1 MTFFRSGSR
10 RVSRVGV
17 VAVCAVALVSGGGS
31 VPHESMVEDAAAH
44 ESAALGRIAEPI
56 VREVLDALLVP
67 AAVVHIRTPNTFWE
81 GAFGGRAR
89 GRDDPVR
96 VHDFFRV
103 GSTTKTMVGTVAL
116 QLVREGRLALDDP
129 VSRYRA
135 GVPNG
140 NSITIAELLNM
151 RSGLFSY
158 NEDPSFAAA
167 MDDDPGR
174 VWQQDAL
181 LRIGFGSAPYFAPG
195 TDFRYSN
202 TNTILLAAVLEQ
214 ITGQDIRTLLTD
226 RIFVPLGMSKTS
238 YPEPGDASLPA
249 PSPRGYLYGTNTS
262 ALVSAVLPDDQIAA
276 ARTGALLPTD
286 VTNLDPSW
294 IGAAGGVIST
304 AQDLA
309 HYVRTLVGSD
319 ELIGPVLQRE
329 RLNSAAP
336 LDRRDPAGIRY
347 GLGLESFGPMAG
359 HDGAIPGF
367 QTFMGYD
374 PVTDVTIVVL
384 CTLRDGPAGGRPA
397 NEIAY
402 RLVRALIGD

>member
-1 MTFFRSGSR
+1 M
-10 RVSRVGV
+10 
-17 VAVCAVALVSGGGS
+17 
-31 VPHESMVEDAAAH
+31 
-44 ESAALGRIAEPI
+44 ALGRLAEPI
-56 VREVLDALLVP
+56 VREILDALLVP
-67 AAVVHIRTPNTFWE
+67 GAVVYVRTPDAYWQR
-81 GAFGGRAR
+81 AFGSRILGQN
-89 GRDDPVR
+89 DPVL
-96 VHDFFRV
+96 VEDFFRV

-116 QLVREGRLALDDP
+116 QLVGEGRLALDES

-140 NSITIAELLNM
+140 DDITIADLLNM

-158 NEDPSFAAA
+158 NENPSFAAI

-174 VWQQDAL
+174 VWKPEAL
-181 LRIGFGSAPYFAPG
+181 LRIGFASEPYSAPG
-195 TDFRYSN
+195 TEFRYSN

-214 ITGQDIRTLLTD
+214 VTGQDIGSLLTH
-226 RIFVPLGMSKTS
+226 RIFRPLDLTKTS
-238 YPEPGDASLPA
+238 YPEPGEATLPS

-262 ALVSAVLPDDQIAA
+262 ALSSVVLPSAQVAA
-276 ARTGALLPTD
+276 ARTGDLAPTD

-309 HYVRTLVGSD
+309 TYVRALVGSD
-319 ELIGPVLQRE
+319 ELIGPELQRE
-329 RLNSAAP
+329 RLTSAAP

-347 GLGLESFGPMAG
+347 GLGLESFGPMLG

-374 PVTDVTIVVL
+374 PDTGITIVVL

-402 RLVRALIGD
+402 GLVRALIAE

>member
-1 MTFFRSGSR
+1 MTRQWTRLGA
-10 RVSRVGV
+10 V
-17 VAVCAVALVSGGGS
+17 VVVCSVLVSGGGTPPDRTS
-31 VPHESMVEDAAAH
+31 AGPAAIDRTA
-44 ESAALGRIAEPI
+44 ELSRALGRLAEPV
-56 VREVLDALLVP
+56 VREILDAMLVP
-67 AAVVHIRTPNTFWE
+67 GAVVYIRTPDAHWQW
-81 GAFGGRAR
+81 AFGTRVLGQ
-89 GRDDPVR
+89 DDPVL
-96 VHDFFRV
+96 VEDFFRV

-116 QLVREGRLALDDP
+116 QLVGQGRLALDDP

-140 NSITIAELLNM
+140 DDITIADLLNM

-158 NEDPSFAAA
+158 NENPSFAAT

-174 VWQQDAL
+174 VWKPDAL
-181 LRIGFGSAPYFAPG
+181 LRVGFATEPHFAPG
-195 TDFRYSN
+195 AEFRYSN

-214 ITGQDIRTLLTD
+214 ITGQDVGSLLAN
-226 RIFVPLGMSKTS
+226 RIFRPLGLSKTF

-262 ALVSAVLPDDQIAA
+262 ALTSAVLPAAQVAA
-276 ARTGALLPTD
+276 ARTGELVPID

-309 HYVRTLVGSD
+309 TYVRALVGSD
-319 ELIGPVLQRE
+319 ELIGSELQRE
-329 RLNSAAP
+329 RLASAAP

-347 GLGLESFGPMAG
+347 GLGLESFGPMLG

-374 PVTDVTIVVL
+374 PTTDITIVVL

-402 RLVRALIGD
+402 GLVRALIAE